1 MGAGSSGSSLIY
13 EVLNIRRGFIVD
25 GTLHLFVSETM
36 LSLKNFTHLFI
47 FLGEPIIVELD
58 VSEVLKILL
67 GFCVDG
73 IIEL

>member
-13 EVLNIRRGFIVD
+13 EVLKIRRGFIVD
-25 GTLHLFVSETM
+25 GTLHLFASETM

-47 FLGEPIIVELD
+47 SLGEPIIVELD